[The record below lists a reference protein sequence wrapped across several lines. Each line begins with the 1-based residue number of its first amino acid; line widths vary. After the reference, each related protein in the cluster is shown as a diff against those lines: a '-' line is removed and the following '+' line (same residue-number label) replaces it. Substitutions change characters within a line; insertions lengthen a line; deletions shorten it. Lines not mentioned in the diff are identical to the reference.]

1 MRNIQCE
8 LFNGPIYT
16 RDGYDPSRGIIRLTD
31 HPSKYKH
38 KTNYP
43 DELRKKI
50 VRLVTRLCINAG
62 KQTDPPSRRTTRANS
77 SEQTNYADSS
87 S

>member
-1 MRNIQCE
+1 MARFILE
-8 LFNGPIYT
+8 T
-16 RDGYDPSRGIIRLTD
+16 DDPSRRIIRLTD

-50 VRLVTRLCINAG
+50 VRLVTRVCINAG
-62 KQTDPPSRRTTRANS
+62 KQTIIRQDELREQIRLNRRTTQIVRL
-77 SEQTNYADSS
+77 D
-87 S
+87 

>member
-1 MRNIQCE
+1 MARFILE
-8 LFNGPIYT
+8 A
-16 RDGYDPSRGIIRLTD
+16 DDPSRRIIRLTD

-50 VRLVTRLCINAG
+50 VRLVTRLSINAG
-62 KQTDPPSRRTTRANS
+62 KQTDHPSRRTTQANS

>member
-1 MRNIQCE
+1 MIMARFILE
-8 LFNGPIYT
+8 TDDL
-16 RDGYDPSRGIIRLTD
+16 SRWIIRLTD

-50 VRLVTRLCINAG
+50 VRLVICLCINAG
-62 KQTDPPSRRTTRANS
+62 KQTDQSSRRTTRANL

>member
-1 MRNIQCE
+1 MARFILETN
-8 LFNGPIYT
+8 
-16 RDGYDPSRGIIRLTD
+16 DPSRRIIRLTD

-43 DELRKKI
+43 DEQRKKI
-50 VRLVTRLCINAG
+50 VRLVIRLCINAG
-62 KQTDPPSRRTTRANS
+62 KQTDQSSRRTMRANL